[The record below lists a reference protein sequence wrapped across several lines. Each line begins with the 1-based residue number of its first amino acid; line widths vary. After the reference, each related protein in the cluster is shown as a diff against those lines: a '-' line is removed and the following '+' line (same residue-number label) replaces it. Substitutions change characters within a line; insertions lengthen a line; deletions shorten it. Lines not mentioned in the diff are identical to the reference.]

1 MTLRYCPTSIESDNS
16 AVRQYESLRSQVLNK
31 QERFVESSLGLALF
45 IRQGMLAWIEVCH
58 RCIPAH
64 ATRQKRPQSPVFAYE
79 TTSEMIKVMANITLF
94 NLEEALA

>member
-1 MTLRYCPTSIESDNS
+1 MTLKYSPTGIESDDS
-16 AVRQYESLRSQVLNK
+16 TLLQYESLRSQVLNK
-31 QERFVESSLGLALF
+31 QESFAERSLGLALF

-58 RCIPAH
+58 RYIPAH
-64 ATRQKRPQSPVFAYE
+64 STREKRPETPVFAYE